1 MCRGG
6 GLLVVSALIANAVRR
21 PELTVAVVST
31 TSDCDDV
38 IG

>member
-1 MCRGG
+1 MRRGG

-21 PELTVAVVST
+21 PKLTSPVVST
-31 TSDCDDV
+31 ARDCDDV